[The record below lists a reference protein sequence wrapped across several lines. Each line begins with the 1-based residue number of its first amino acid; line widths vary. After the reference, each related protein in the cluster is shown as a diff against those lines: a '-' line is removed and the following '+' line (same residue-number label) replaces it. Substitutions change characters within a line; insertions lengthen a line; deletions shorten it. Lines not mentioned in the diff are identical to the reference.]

1 MPGKSAI
8 EIEEE
13 YIDTYQ
19 IAKNY
24 TINNSDGTSAKVGR
38 TSRTAG
44 LTVAV
49 KAMMLSP

>member
-13 YIDTYQ
+13 YIDTYH

-24 TINNSDGTSAKVGR
+24 TINNSDEHQRRSEER
-38 TSRTAG
+38 C
-44 LTVAV
+44 
-49 KAMMLSP
+49 